1 MRPGQKSPAHLHPQG
16 NGVRPLAHSHRLEC
30 DIGGE
35 GSDPVA
41 KNERPAQ
48 GPAFQKFRELRA
60 FSLGQMA
67 RLGDAAPGGWG
78 AENSEALSR
87 TGPRGNG
94 AKARNPLRRHNGR
107 SATSFWPKGGDF
119 CGVPAPPS
127 CGRLSPN
134 GRIGAGRPRGYD
146 CAFLCTK
153 ANKPMADRP
162 ESILEGKQRPFTGAE
177 FLETLRDG
185 REVYIYGER
194 VKDVTT
200 HPAFRN
206 AAASAAKLYN
216 ALHAAE
222 TRNVLTAP
230 TDTGSGGYTHRFFK
244 AARSR
249 EDVMAQRDA
258 IAAWARITYGWMGR
272 SPDYKAAFLNTLG
285 ANAEFYGRFA
295 DNARA
300 WHKRAQE
307 AVLYLNHALIN
318 PPIDRNKP
326 VEQVKDVYITI
337 QKETDAGIYVSG
349 AKVVATNSAL
359 THYNFLGQNMGQ
371 DIIDPSMVVMFIAPM
386 NTPGVKLVCRGSYEL
401 AAAATGSPWDY
412 PLTSRYDENDS
423 IFIFDNAFIP
433 WENVLIHR
441 DVERLK
447 AFYPRSGFVNG
458 FTLQGATRLAVKL
471 DFISGLLYKAARA
484 TGTEAFRGVQAQ
496 IGEVIGWRNLFWSL
510 SDAMCCNPEPWVNGA
525 VLPNIRAST
534 AYRLFMTEAYPAVR
548 QIVERVIASG
558 LIYLPSHTR
567 DFKNPD
573 IDKYLARY
581 VRGSN
586 GIDYKE
592 RIKVM
597 KMLWDAVGSE
607 FGARHELYE
616 MNYAGSHEL
625 VRMFPLQQAQA
636 SGALNEMLAFAEQ
649 CMADYDEDGWKDPDY
664 RNNDDV
670 SIVGKTG

>member
-1 MRPGQKSPAHLHPQG
+1 L
-16 NGVRPLAHSHRLEC
+16 GVRAAI
-30 DIGGE
+30 IG
-35 GSDPVA
+35 S
-41 KNERPAQ
+41 
-48 GPAFQKFRELRA
+48 
-60 FSLGQMA
+60 S
-67 RLGDAAPGGWG
+67 
-78 AENSEALSR
+78 
-87 TGPRGNG
+87 
-94 AKARNPLRRHNGR
+94 
-107 SATSFWPKGGDF
+107 
-119 CGVPAPPS
+119 
-127 CGRLSPN
+127 
-134 GRIGAGRPRGYD
+134 
-146 CAFLCTK
+146 LCTE
-153 ANKPMADRP
+153 ANKPMAEHP
-162 ESILEGKQRPFTGAE
+162 ESILEGKKRPFTGAE
-177 FLETLRDG
+177 FLESLRDG

-206 AAASAAKLYN
+206 AAASAAKLYD
-216 ALHAAE
+216 ALHDRK
-222 TRNVLTAP
+222 TKDVLTAP

-285 ANAEFYGRFA
+285 ANAEFYGKFA
-295 DNARA
+295 GNARA
-300 WHKRAQE
+300 WHKRGQE

-371 DIIDPSMVVMFIAPM
+371 EITDPSMVVMFIAPM

-412 PLTSRYDENDS
+412 PLSSRFDENDA

-433 WENVLIHR
+433 WENVLVHR

-510 SDAMCCNPEPWVNGA
+510 SDAMACNPQPWVDGA

-558 LIYLPSHTR
+558 LIYLPSHAR

-586 GIDYKE
+586 GIDYRE

-625 VRMFPLQQAQA
+625 VRLFPLQMAQA
-636 SGALNEMLAFAEQ
+636 SGALNEMVAFAEQ
-649 CMADYDEDGWKDPDY
+649 CMADYDEDGWNDPDY
-664 RNNDDV
+664 RGNEDV
-670 SIVGKTG
+670 SIVGKLGELG